1 MFSVKY
7 VIFPHSTFCLL
18 LLEQTLAGINSD
30 SQEAAWLI
38 CFALSTDFSP
48 QLWAQIKLP
57 CCLCAWIRHRSLL
70 ANPGEYQNQSKN
82 PVLRRKLLRYVLIKL
97 MSLKD
102 PPPCLKPGTLWEFTS
117 ECNTAPRLPAGSW
130 LAHQCWGLGRGCET
144 E

>member
-57 CCLCAWIRHRSLL
+57 VLFMCLNQTPVSPRKSRGVSESIEESRS
-70 ANPGEYQNQSKN
+70 AEE
-82 PVLRRKLLRYVLIKL
+82 I
-97 MSLKD
+97 
-102 PPPCLKPGTLWEFTS
+102 
-117 ECNTAPRLPAGSW
+117 A
-130 LAHQCWGLGRGCET
+130 
-144 E
+144 